1 LDELTTQNEEADG
14 KFNNLSKS
22 NQKLKVDLQDLRDKT
37 DGLEGNVGKLKKLL
51 WDLKQIKNKRI
62 ENLKKKKMQD

>member
-1 LDELTTQNEEADG
+1 LKRKKKLLQKQLDELTTQNEEADG

-37 DGLEGNVGKLKKLL
+37 DGLEGNVGKLKK
-51 WDLKQIKNKRI
+51 KNCCGT
-62 ENLKKKKMQD
+62 

>member
-1 LDELTTQNEEADG
+1 LKRKKKLLQKQLDELTTQNEEADG

-37 DGLEGNVGKLKKLL
+37 DGLEGNVGKLKK
-51 WDLKQIKNKRI
+51 NCCGT
-62 ENLKKKKMQD
+62 